1 MADSDGVVTD
11 QNLLDH
17 EPHNSLP
24 LMTSERVRS
33 VAKTGK
39 ERRESLCQAQE
50 SGAIVGLVSDSLQLG
65 P

>member
-24 LMTSERVRS
+24 LNDIERVRS
-33 VAKTGK
+33 AAQTVTCRVFAGPVKT
-39 ERRESLCQAQE
+39 
-50 SGAIVGLVSDSLQLG
+50 
-65 P
+65 